1 MEILQHHTTLK
12 KRRQKCTSKLPS
24 SVVDFSMQQSNGE
37 HNPQL
42 YHQTHGQTRII
53 SWFPTWLQETE
64 TQLIL
69 SIDDLAKSL
78 DVGEQVDCILLDFS
92 NILLMKLQHYGVRG
106 HLHDWITS
114 FLLGRTQCVVLD
126 GTDQECT
133 HECIIFMTIQKNCN
147 FFVWERA

>member
-78 DVGEQVDCILLDFS
+78 DVGEQVDCILVKFS
-92 NILLMKLQHYGVRG
+92 KAFDKVPHSRLLVKLQHYGVRG

-114 FLLGRTQCVVLD
+114 FLFEHTQYVVLD
-126 GTDQECT
+126 GQS
-133 HECIIFMTIQKNCN
+133 
-147 FFVWERA
+147 